1 MPEEE
6 QSEFRAHFNSV
17 VEGEDD
23 LGGILIGSWEDFQSR
38 MKFLDDDATE
48 EYTQEL
54 LAQEVLDAEYLEQ
67 SLRDATAKAN

>member
-6 QSEFRAHFNSV
+6 QSEFRDHFNSV

-23 LGGILIGSWEDFQSR
+23 LGGILIGSWDTFESR
-38 MKFLDDDATE
+38 MKFLDEDATE

-67 SLRDATAKAN
+67 NFRDATAKAN

>member
-1 MPEEE
+1 
-6 QSEFRAHFNSV
+6 
-17 VEGEDD
+17 
-23 LGGILIGSWEDFQSR
+23 

-67 SLRDATAKAN
+67 SLRDATAKANWIVTLTPNNSILTLYPYSLELQTPANMV